1 MSKVKVWD
9 PLVRTFHWAL
19 VGFFAANA
27 VFVDDDGKEH
37 IWIGYTVAVLITI
50 RIIWGFVGTK
60 YARFG
65 SFPPSASAASG
76 QLTDIAT
83 GRKREHIGH
92 TPLGAW
98 MIYNLLLAIIVI
110 SASGYL
116 MTTDMF
122 WGVEWPEEVHEL
134 AVAWAEV
141 SIIMHVLAVIFES
154 VRLRTNLPRAMV
166 TGYKIMN
173 SDR

>member
-9 PLVRTFHWAL
+9 PLVRIFHWAL

-27 VFVDDDGKEH
+27 VFVDDESKLH
-37 IWIGYTVAVLITI
+37 IWIGYAVAALILI

-60 YARFG
+60 YAKFN
-65 SFPPSASAASG
+65 SFCPSSSAASG
-76 QLTDIAT
+76 HLTDIAT

-116 MTTDMF
+116 MTTGMF
-122 WGVEWPEEVHEL
+122 SGVEWPEEVHEV

-141 SIIMHVLAVIFES
+141 SIVLHVLAVIFES

-166 TGYKIMN
+166 TGYKIMK